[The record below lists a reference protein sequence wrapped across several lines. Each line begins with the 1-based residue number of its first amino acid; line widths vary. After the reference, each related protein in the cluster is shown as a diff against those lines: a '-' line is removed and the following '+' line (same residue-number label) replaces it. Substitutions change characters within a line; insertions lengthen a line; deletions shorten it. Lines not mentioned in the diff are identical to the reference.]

1 MSLKEKIL
9 EAGIE
14 NCLFLVPM
22 RPVQTVFG
30 LISYTSSSDPEVVV
44 PAEISEKRYK
54 LEDNHKI
61 TLRSMYKQ
69 FGQEHFYLSDLN
81 LMIERGTVQMFIRA

>member
-9 EAGIE
+9 KAGIE

-22 RPVQTVFG
+22 KPVRTVFG
-30 LISYTSSSDPEVVV
+30 LISYTSSSDQELVV

-54 LEDNHKI
+54 LSDNYKI
-61 TLRSMYKQ
+61 TLRSMYKSY
-69 FGQEHFYLSDLN
+69 GQEHYYLSDLN
-81 LMIERGTVQMFIRA
+81 LLIEKGIVQMFIRA